1 MKNPKQ
7 QEALIAKRER
17 QKIEGAVAMR
27 EYLAGEEA
35 TRRKT
40 KRLRE
45 ARIAKESKETAGARQ
60 DAG

>member
-7 QEALIAKRER
+7 QQALIEKRER
-17 QKIEGAVAMR
+17 QRVEGAVAMR
-27 EYLAGEEA
+27 EYLESEEA

-45 ARIAKESKETAGARQ
+45 MRLAKEASESQ
-60 DAG
+60 DAN